1 MPFARSLIVHN
12 GHTFPMAD
20 LPVLPI
26 EQFRREV
33 VEGISAGARL
43 SAFFAHARESG
54 GLRLLAAMARADEGD
69 IAVVS
74 GDVGEQYAAITPDCP
89 QAHLFEREIFEQ
101 WNVRPVGHP
110 WLKPVRFP
118 TTVHGSA
125 TRQTGAE
132 EVVGQECEERT
143 TSSRQPPPSPLRC
156 GTADFFQM
164 AGEEVHEVAV
174 GPIHAGII
182 EPGHFRFQ
190 CHGETVYHLEISLGY
205 QHRGVERAM
214 LGGPNLRTIHYA
226 ETLAGDSTV
235 AHAAAYCR
243 AVEAIGATR
252 VPARGQFLRGVALE
266 LERVANHIGDLGA
279 LAGDVGF
286 LPTMSYCGRIRG
298 DVLNLT
304 AMLCG
309 NRFGRGMVR
318 PGGVVFDVD
327 TRIVEQ
333 LRRRLDSVRRDVH
346 SAVELL
352 WNTPSV
358 MARLDG
364 VGVVSLDFCNEL
376 GLVGVA
382 ARACGVECDVRRDFP
397 YGIYRFAHIP
407 ISTWQTGDVFARAYV
422 RWLEVQRSLAFIG
435 EQLDALPEGHVIE
448 SAGLLAPDHSAV
460 TLIEGWRGEICH
472 VAVTGHDGCFAAY
485 KVVDPSFHNWFGLAM
500 ALRNQQ
506 ISDFP
511 LCNKSFN
518 LSYCGHDL

>member
-1 MPFARSLIVHN
+1 MSITHSLIVPN
-12 GHTFPMAD
+12 GYAFPLAD
-20 LPVLPI
+20 CPVLPI
-26 EQFRREV
+26 EQFRQEV
-33 VEGISAGARL
+33 LDGIAAGGRL
-43 SAFFAHARESG
+43 AAFFAYPGTSG
-54 GLRLLAAMARADEGD
+54 ALRLLAALARTDQGD
-69 IAVVS
+69 VAVVS
-74 GDVGEQYAAITPDCP
+74 AEVGPQYAAITPDCP

-101 WNVRPVGHP
+101 WNIVPLGHP

-118 TTVHGSA
+118 TPQTCGGGKGDSPHLCEAPGGPFRQMGTVPFSSCGA
-125 TRQTGAE
+125 T
-132 EVVGQECEERT
+132 
-143 TSSRQPPPSPLRC
+143 
-156 GTADFFQM
+156 DFFQM

-174 GPIHAGII
+174 GPVHAGII

-214 LGGPNLRTIHYA
+214 LGGPNSRTIHYA
-226 ETLAGDSTV
+226 ETLAGDST
-235 AHAAAYCR
+235 AGHAAAYCR

-279 LAGDVGF
+279 LAGDAGF

-298 DVLNLT
+298 DVLNMT
-304 AMLCG
+304 ALLCG

-318 PGGVVFDVD
+318 PGGVAFDVD
-327 TRIVEQ
+327 ARIVEQ
-333 LRRRLDSVRRDVH
+333 LRRRLDSATRDAH

-358 MARLDG
+358 MARFDG
-364 VGVVSLDFCNEL
+364 VGMVPLDLCDQL

-382 ARACGVECDVRRDFP
+382 ARASGAACDVRRDFP
-397 YGIYRFAHIP
+397 YGVYRFAHIP
-407 ISTWQTGDVFARAYV
+407 VSTWHTGDVFARAYV

-435 EQLDALPEGHVIE
+435 EQLDALPEGHVLE
-448 SAGLLAPDHSAV
+448 SAGPLAADRAVV

-472 VAVTGHDGCFAAY
+472 IAMTGHDGRFTAY